1 MKTATRIV
9 IADDH
14 PIFRSGLKQLI
25 EAADDLQVVGEADD
39 GAAALRLLETLRPDV
54 AILDISMPE
63 ADGLEVAREIQ
74 NRRLSVEV
82 IFLTAHGEEAMF
94 EKAVS
99 LGVKGYVL
107 KSSAVTDIVNCI
119 RAVCGGQHYASPAL
133 TTFLFKRARPANSST
148 QKTPSLDSLT
158 PTERR
163 ILKLLAEFKT
173 TKEIADHLCIS
184 PRTVDNHRA
193 NIAEKLDLRGSHALT
208 KFAVRHES
216 EL

>member
-1 MKTATRIV
+1 LKTAKRIV

-14 PIFRSGLKQLI
+14 PIFRNGLKQLI
-25 EAADDLQVVGEADD
+25 EAAADLQVIGEAED
-39 GAAALRLLETLRPDV
+39 GAAALHLLKALQPDV
-54 AILDISMPE
+54 AILDISMPVM
-63 ADGLEVAREIQ
+63 DGLDVVREIQ
-74 NRRLSVEV
+74 QRRLPVEI

-94 EKAVS
+94 DKAVS

-119 RAVCGGQHYASPAL
+119 RAVTSGQHYASPAL
-133 TTFLFKRARPANSST
+133 TTFLFKRARPGQAAAQ
-148 QKTPSLDSLT
+148 QKVSLDSLT

-173 TKEIADHLCIS
+173 TKEIADQLCLS
-184 PRTVDNHRA
+184 PRTIDHHRA
-193 NIAEKLDLRGSHALT
+193 NIAEKLELRGSHALT